1 MVKNLDRLKRK
12 LLALPRVVKEETRKA
27 MEQGGA
33 EMVSLARNLAPQDE
47 GDLRNSI
54 ESTYYEDRHRVL
66 ITAGGPATEK
76 PVKDGLDASYNYVG
90 AIELGRQGQPAQ
102 PFFYPAW
109 RATKK
114 KARSRLARAIT
125 KASKKVAAGG

>member
-1 MVKNLDRLKRK
+1 MVQNLERLKRK

-33 EMVSLARNLAPQDE
+33 EMVSLARNLIPKEDGIAA
-47 GDLRNSI
+47 GTI
-54 ESTYYEDRHRVL
+54 EAKYYEDRHRVV
-66 ITAGGPATEK
+66 ISAGGPATEK
-76 PVKDGLDASYNYVG
+76 TVENGLDGSYNYLIG
-90 AIELGRQGQPAQ
+90 LELGTSKMPAK
-102 PFFYPAW
+102 PFFYPSW

-114 KARSRLARAIT
+114 RSRSRLARAIT